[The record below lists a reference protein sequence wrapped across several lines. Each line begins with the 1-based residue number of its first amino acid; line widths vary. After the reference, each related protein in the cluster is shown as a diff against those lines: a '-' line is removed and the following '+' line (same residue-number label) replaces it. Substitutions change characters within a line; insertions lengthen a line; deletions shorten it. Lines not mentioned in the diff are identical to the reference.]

1 MPARSL
7 TIRIGAAA
15 ATLTAGLALL
25 VGTTAASAPAAPAR
39 VADSSW
45 GIAPPNSTPSP
56 TVTPLALADD
66 SSWG

>member
-25 VGTTAASAPAAPAR
+25 VGATAASPQTTPAH

-45 GIAPPNSTPSP
+45 GIVPPSSTPSP